1 MRKRC
6 VSRKGVGH
14 TILFFQRS
22 LIPENYFMHKVR
34 LLLFFC
40 AFFAWGGL
48 FSQGKM
54 NVDSLFSV
62 VESYPK
68 ADTVKVK
75 KFLELASAISNYNP
89 GKAMECL
96 EASIRVSEQLG
107 DAFWLGKAYLRKSS
121 IGARSGDL
129 ENAQADCQKAVDLL
143 GKDKKHPDD
152 WASSLMQLGTIAAYG
167 GDYVTALKH
176 FESALSIFESTQ
188 NVKWQVSVLA
198 GMGSA
203 NYTLGNHEK
212 ALELLQKGVKKNE
225 VLNDKANFQLLYTNI
240 ALVYYALG
248 NYTLG
253 LDYSLKTVAIA
264 EQLGDLHAVATEYNN
279 ISSVYFDLG
288 EKEETQ
294 KYLRKSLA
302 LYHKSNDKIGITR
315 TMLNLCLLYDDHQ
328 KAVEELNKTIEY
340 CKEIKN
346 DLLLAY
352 SYQSLALRYVNLKE
366 YKNAYSYVQQVL
378 DMEVQDNE
386 TLIKINNN
394 AVEVLLNCSDSELH
408 SLGIEPGKRY
418 EKAKEHLDRAF
429 AVGAQENSSLML
441 YTWQNL
447 AMVQEKQQNYAQ
459 AYETYKK
466 YVALKDTIAG
476 DDVKKQITRKE
487 IQYEF
492 DKKETELKYQQ
503 QLTADQLEKQR
514 LLTVQ
519 QEQAL
524 ALNRQ
529 NLALKEQALT
539 LSNKEKDLAHLSYL
553 KEQAEK
559 QEKAQELSLSQER
572 EKGKERDLGL
582 KNLELSAQQ
591 QRNLYLIAFA
601 ALLILGLGA
610 LSYFYTAL
618 KKQKNTIAQQNEINE
633 HTIAILSH
641 DIKAP
646 LIGVKLLLKKLNK
659 DDPYVAQAS
668 QSLEDQINAVN
679 GILNNLL
686 RMKKMALVQ
695 QDKNPSANV
704 NDAVQ
709 NVLQELRTAIQ
720 AKGLTVQNDLKSD
733 ATLSIAPEKL
743 QIIFHNLLSNA
754 VKYSFPHQPIRI
766 FHEGNGIAIQDFGVG
781 LSPEQRSKLMR
792 EVTASQAGTQQE
804 RGNGLGLF
812 LVGAMLQGEAI
823 HIAFDSPDVGGTIV
837 KVLERM

>member
-1 MRKRC
+1 MK
-6 VSRKGVGH
+6 
-14 TILFFQRS
+14 
-22 LIPENYFMHKVR
+22 KV
-34 LLLFFC
+34 LLLWLVL
-40 AFFAWGGL
+40 AIGAQNEV
-48 FSQGKM
+48 FSQRNI
-54 NVDSLFSV
+54 NVDSLIGV
-62 VESYPK
+62 VESYPR
-68 ADTVKVK
+68 ADTIKVK
-75 KFLELASAISNYNP
+75 KFLELASAIQNYNP
-89 GKAMECL
+89 GKAMECV

-129 ENAQADCQKAVDLL
+129 ENAQADCQKAVDWL

-152 WASSLMQLGTIAAYG
+152 WASSLMQLGSIAAYG

-176 FESALSIFESTQ
+176 YESALSIFEATQ
-188 NVKWQVSVLA
+188 NVKQQVSVLA

-225 VLNDKANFQLLYTNI
+225 VLNDKANFRLLYTNI

-264 EQLGDLHAVATEYNN
+264 EQLGDLQALATEYNN
-279 ISSVYFDLG
+279 ISSIYFDLG

-294 KYLRKSLA
+294 KYLHKSLA
-302 LYHKSNDKIGITR
+302 LYHKSNDKIGVTR
-315 TMLNLCLLYDDHQ
+315 TMLNLCFLYDDHQ
-328 KAVEELNKTIEY
+328 KAVEELNKTVEY

-346 DLLLAY
+346 DLFLAY
-352 SYQSLALRYVNLKE
+352 AYQSLALRHMNLKE

-386 TLIKINNN
+386 TLIKISNN
-394 AVEVLLNCSDSELH
+394 AVEVLLNCSDSELY

-466 YVALKDTIAG
+466 YMALKDTIAG
-476 DDVKKQITRKE
+476 DEVKKQITRKE

-492 DKKETELKYQQ
+492 DKKETELQYQQ
-503 QLTADQLEKQR
+503 RLTADELEKQR

-519 QEQAL
+519 QEQTL

-529 NLALKEQALT
+529 TLTLKEQALA
-539 LSNKEKDLAHLSYL
+539 LSNKEKDLAHLAYL

-559 QEKAQELSLSQER
+559 QEKEQELSLSQER
-572 EKGKERDLGL
+572 EKGKERDLTV
-582 KNLELSAQQ
+582 KNLEISAQQ
-591 QRNLYLIAFA
+591 KQNIYLVAFV
-601 ALLILGLGA
+601 ALLLSGLGA
-610 LSYFYTAL
+610 LIYFYSTL
-618 KKQKNTIAQQNEINE
+618 KKQKNIIAQQNEINE
-633 HTIAILSH
+633 HTISILSH
-641 DIKAP
+641 DIKSP
-646 LIGVKLLLKKLNK
+646 LLGVKILLKKLNK
-659 DDPYVAQAS
+659 DDPFVAQAA
-668 QSLEDQINAVN
+668 QSLEDQISAVN

-686 RMKKMALVQ
+686 RMKKVALSQ
-695 QDKNPSANV
+695 HKNSSADV
-704 NDAVQ
+704 NTVLQ
-709 NVLQELRTAIQ
+709 NVLQELAVAIQ
-720 AKGLTVQNDLKSD
+720 AKGLTIQNEVTTDLS
-733 ATLSIAPEKL
+733 LPVAPEKL
-743 QIIFHNLLSNA
+743 QVIFHNLLSNA
-754 VKYSFPHQPIRI
+754 IKYSFPNQAIRI
-766 FHEGNGIAIQDFGVG
+766 FREGQGIAIQDFGVG

-792 EVTASQAGTQQE
+792 QVTASQEGTQRE
-804 RGNGLGLF
+804 RGSGLGLF

-823 HIAFDSPDVGGTIV
+823 KIVFDSPDVGGTIV
-837 KVLERM
+837 KVLGG